1 MDTNSSKDPFDISV
15 VIESLDFDGRPL
27 FRDLR
32 LDIPGGKWT
41 CLLGASGVGK
51 TTLLRLTAGLLDDT
65 STAQIS
71 SSDGLS
77 LHNRLAYMAQQDL
90 LMPWLSVIDN
100 VLIGARLR
108 GEALSPQML
117 ERARYLLDRVG
128 LAANADDLPAT
139 LSGGMRQRAALARTL
154 MEDQPVVLMDEPFSA
169 LDVITRMHLQDMSA
183 ELLRGRTILLVTH
196 DPLEALRLGHRIH
209 VLSGRPAVLDE
220 SMEFPGETP
229 RDIQNAELLA
239 SQADLLH
246 RLQTSAAE
254 AAA

>member
-1 MDTNSSKDPFDISV
+1 
-15 VIESLDFDGRPL
+15 
-27 FRDLR
+27 
-32 LDIPGGKWT
+32 
-41 CLLGASGVGK
+41 
-51 TTLLRLTAGLLDDT
+51 
-65 STAQIS
+65 
-71 SSDGLS
+71 
-77 LHNRLAYMAQQDL
+77 MA
-90 LMPWLSVIDN
+90 
-100 VLIGARLR
+100 
-108 GEALSPQML
+108 
-117 ERARYLLDRVG
+117 RARSLLDRVG
-128 LAANADDLPAT
+128 IAANADDLPAT

-229 RDIQNAELLA
+229 RDIQNAALLA

-246 RLQTSAAE
+246 RLQTSSAE
-254 AAA
+254 AAACALCAPSALLPF